1 MFPECMTLSA
11 IFMALLASCGG
22 CIIKYSELY
31 KRKSLF
37 KIGFLAGDLLTAAL
51 TGFFLTWFLLDQTDL
66 EMSHVMMVL
75 MLTGFLG
82 SKILDIGSY
91 ILYKKLGIQA
101 KFNKGVIEDG
111 ISEQRPQK
119 SQSGQS
125 QTR

>member
-1 MFPECMTLSA
+1 MFPECMTFSV

-31 KRKSLF
+31 KRRSLF

-66 EMSHVMMVL
+66 MMSHVMMVL

-101 KFNKGVIEDG
+101 KFNKGVTEDG
-111 ISEQRPQK
+111 ISEQRPPK
-119 SQSGQS
+119 P
-125 QTR
+125 